1 MYAGFENNGCQ
12 SHILQMLGA
21 GGAFINVTLYS
32 CLKLEELLKFGLEV
46 TEIHV
51 EPNPI
56 HLFL

>member
-1 MYAGFENNGCQ
+1 MSEPHFANVGG
-12 SHILQMLGA
+12 